1 MRNLKLREVKRF
13 AQDHPAIWWPTG
25 TITQASGPRSVLLK
39 QRIKSFSCQPCA
51 HPNSSCQASRGQR
64 GHSLPRFAAGTAV
77 SKWHLTN
84 STQGLVEPVACDHC
98 TQPCLHWVGGW
109 TEHVPTPVSRHPSS
123 LPRSQP
129 HSCSWAGWELDGT
142 GTHRDTQAPHCPSS
156 ALPLV
161 KQLRSPWSP
170 RYSS

>member
-1 MRNLKLREVKRF
+1 MPKITQQF
-13 AQDHPAIWWPTG
+13 GGPTG

-39 QRIKSFSCQPCA
+39 QLIKSFSCQPCA

-77 SKWHLTN
+77 SKWQLTN
-84 STQGLVEPVACDHC
+84 STQGLVEPVTTAPNPACTGSGAGLNTC
-98 TQPCLHWVGGW
+98 RPPCPGL
-109 TEHVPTPVSRHPSS
+109 PAASLCS

-142 GTHRDTQAPHCPSS
+142 GTHSDTQAPHCPSS